1 MKNKVKIIA
10 EIGVNHNGS
19 LSLAKKLIY
28 HAANSGADYAKFQL
42 FQASKLVS
50 EGTIKADYQ
59 SKNTKSLRE
68 DQLQMLKRYELSEKD
83 IKILISECK
92 KNDIGFLASAFDE
105 RSINFVC
112 NQEVDYLKIPSGE
125 LSNIPY
131 IKIIGKTGKK
141 IILSTGM
148 SDLEEVKSTVNLL
161 FECGIKQGDLCILHC
176 TSNYPAKLKEI
187 NLNAMVTMKKEFNVP
202 VGYSDHSIGWHVSA
216 MAVAM
221 GATFLE
227 KHITLDNDMDGPD
240 HLASANIKDF
250 KKYVKKIRETEL
262 ILGSGSKI
270 PTKSELRIKEL
281 VTKKIV
287 AKTQIKKGATLS
299 SVNLCTMR
307 AQKGILAKEWESL
320 IGKKAK
326 KDYEIGDLIEI

>member
-1 MKNKVKIIA
+1 
-10 EIGVNHNGS
+10 
-19 LSLAKKLIY
+19 
-28 HAANSGADYAKFQL
+28 
-42 FQASKLVS
+42 
-50 EGTIKADYQ
+50 
-59 SKNTKSLRE
+59 
-68 DQLQMLKRYELSEKD
+68 MLKRYELSQKD

-92 KNDIGFLASAFDE
+92 KNNIGFLTSAFDE

-112 NQEVDYLKIPSGE
+112 NQKVDYIKIPSGE

-131 IKIIGKTGKK
+131 IKMIGKTGKK

-161 FECGIKQGDLCILHC
+161 FESGIKQEDLCILHC
-176 TSNYPAKLKEI
+176 TSNYPAKLEEI
-187 NLNAMVTMKKEFNVP
+187 NLNAMITMKKEFNVP

-227 KHITLDNDMDGPD
+227 KHITLDNDMDGHD

-250 KKYVKKIRETEL
+250 EKKKKKIRETEL

-287 AKTQIKKGATLS
+287 AKAPIKKGAPLS
-299 SVNLCTMR
+299 SANLCTMR

-326 KDYEIGDLIEI
+326 KDFEKDDLIEI